1 MLRTLACTAI
11 ALCLFANAGLCGD
24 EAKKKK
30 KKKGGL
36 SGEIVKVDADK
47 GTLTVKVQVKKQFE
61 EKEFK
66 VTDKTT
72 LTADNALELL
82 KKEAFK
88 AGAKVTVVPD
98 EDGSIAKAITLGTVE
113 KKKKKNKTE

>member
-1 MLRTLACTAI
+1 MLRALVCAAV

-36 SGEIVKVDADK
+36 PGEIVKVDAEK
-47 GTLTVKVQVKKQFE
+47 GTLTVKVQRKKQVQ

-72 LTADNALELL
+72 LTAGNALELL

-88 AGAKVTVVPD
+88 AGVKVTVLPD
-98 EDGSIAKAITLGTVE
+98 EDGTTAKAITLGE
-113 KKKKKNKTE
+113 APPKKKKNKQ